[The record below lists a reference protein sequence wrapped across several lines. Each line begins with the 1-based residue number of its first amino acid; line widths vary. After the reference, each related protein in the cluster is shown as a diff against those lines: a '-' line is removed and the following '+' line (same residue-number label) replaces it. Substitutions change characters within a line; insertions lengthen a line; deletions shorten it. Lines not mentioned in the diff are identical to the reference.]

1 VGEGPPA
8 EDEDTATDLDG
19 AVPGEDADATDPHD
33 SLRFDRWR
41 KRSATGAVLT
51 GVALGLQHALDRPK
65 QEPAI
70 VVEAS
75 GEPEDDD
82 APFVV
87 HLDPDDPSRTVVVL
101 RDGPTAP
108 PARPP
113 EGT

>member
-1 VGEGPPA
+1 VGQAPPPERDEEGPRHT
-8 EDEDTATDLDG
+8 DENADDEG
-19 AVPGEDADATDPHD
+19 VDAHD

-87 HLDPDDPSRTVVVL
+87 HLDPDDPTRTVVVV
-101 RDGPTAP
+101 REQRSSP
-108 PARPP
+108 PPPPP
-113 EGT
+113 EHA

>member
-1 VGEGPPA
+1 VEEGPRQ
-8 EDEDTATDLDG
+8 D
-19 AVPGEDADATDPHD
+19 VGEDADTDESEDDAHD

-75 GEPEDDD
+75 GEPEDDE

-87 HLDPDDPSRTVVVL
+87 HLDRDDPTRTVVVV
-101 RDGPTAP
+101 RDD
-108 PARPP
+108 RPESHSP
-113 EGT
+113 STSGS